1 MASARKRKKQRR
13 RNRKLGHCLRKFLT
27 PAVWKQVQQG
37 MLRPWQASR
46 WRIQPLVMVLVLMTF
61 ANVLGR
67 YLLRRPLTGA
77 VEISQLFLVVTVFFG
92 VAYTEVRKQHVTFD
106 EVVIH
111 FPRRLRAVT
120 IGVMYF
126 LVGVYALMTSWQET
140 LLGISY
146 MVPRIRVT
154 DVLKIPIAPAMFV
167 IAIGS
172 LLWGIELL
180 LNALSPLEAF
190 EQDDIRKQEGITD
203 AEVK

>member
-1 MASARKRKKQRR
+1 
-13 RNRKLGHCLRKFLT
+13 
-27 PAVWKQVQQG
+27 
-37 MLRPWQASR
+37 
-46 WRIQPLVMVLVLMTF
+46 
-61 ANVLGR
+61 
-67 YLLRRPLTGA
+67 LTGA

-111 FPRRLRAVT
+111 FPQRLRTVT

-180 LNALSPLEAF
+180 LNAFSPLEAF
-190 EQDDIRKQEGITD
+190 EQEDIKKQEGITD

>member
-1 MASARKRKKQRR
+1 MQSNLLVSIRKG
-13 RNRKLGHCLRKFLT
+13 LH
-27 PAVWKQVQQG
+27 AV
-37 MLRPWQASR
+37 
-46 WRIQPLVMVLVLMTF
+46 IMVFTWIGGAALIILVLMTF
-61 ANVLGR
+61 VNVLGR

-106 EVVIH
+106 EVVVH
-111 FPRRLRAVT
+111 FPRRLRAAMIAT
-120 IGVMYF
+120 MYF
-126 LVGVYALMTSWQET
+126 LVGVYALLMTWQET
-140 LLGISY
+140 LLAISY

-172 LLWGIELL
+172 LLWGMELL

-190 EQDDIRKQEGITD
+190 EHEDIKNQEGITD
-203 AEVK
+203 DEVK

>member
-1 MASARKRKKQRR
+1 
-13 RNRKLGHCLRKFLT
+13 
-27 PAVWKQVQQG
+27 
-37 MLRPWQASR
+37 
-46 WRIQPLVMVLVLMTF
+46 
-61 ANVLGR
+61 
-67 YLLRRPLTGA
+67 LLRRPLTGA

-106 EVVIH
+106 EIVIH

-120 IGVMYF
+120 IGIMYF
-126 LVGVYALMTSWQET
+126 LVGMYALMTSWQET
-140 LLGISY
+140 LLAISY

-190 EQDDIRKQEGITD
+190 EQEDIKKQEGIID

>member
-1 MASARKRKKQRR
+1 MQS
-13 RNRKLGHCLRKFLT
+13 N
-27 PAVWKQVQQG
+27 
-37 MLRPWQASR
+37 
-46 WRIQPLVMVLVLMTF
+46 PLVSIRKGLHSVIMVFTWIGGAALVILVLMTF

-106 EVVIH
+106 EIVIH

-120 IGVMYF
+120 IGIMYF
-126 LVGVYALMTSWQET
+126 LVGMYALMTSWQET
-140 LLGISY
+140 LLAISY

-190 EQDDIRKQEGITD
+190 EQEDIKKQEGIID

>member
-1 MASARKRKKQRR
+1 MQS
-13 RNRKLGHCLRKFLT
+13 N
-27 PAVWKQVQQG
+27 
-37 MLRPWQASR
+37 
-46 WRIQPLVMVLVLMTF
+46 PLVSIRKGLHSVIMVFTWIGGAALVILVLMTF

-77 VEISQLFLVVTVFFG
+77 IEISQLFLVVTVFFG

-111 FPRRLRAVT
+111 FPRRLRAAT

-140 LLGISY
+140 LLAISY

-180 LNALSPLEAF
+180 LNALTPLEASQH
-190 EQDDIRKQEGITD
+190 EDIKTQEGIID
-203 AEVK
+203 DEVK